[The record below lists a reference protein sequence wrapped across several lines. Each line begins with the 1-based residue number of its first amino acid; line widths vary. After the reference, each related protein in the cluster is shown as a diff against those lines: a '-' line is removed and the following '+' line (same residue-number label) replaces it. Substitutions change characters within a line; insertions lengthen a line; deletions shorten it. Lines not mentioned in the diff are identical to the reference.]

1 MGPSVQPLLPQP
13 NLRPLEAKKS
23 GERRKLECPFRQ
35 GWPSILLGAG
45 PPSQHLSSTS
55 PQPALWGG
63 PSTSWTS
70 PSPRLLSV
78 SPLHNPLK
86 NHQMHLSFAKKPKQL
101 SGPSLPVRHHRKQE
115 CEIGQG
121 AGVGGTELPR
131 GGAVMGQPGPP
142 LSSLHS
148 PLLQASLCGAWSHP
162 ASRRWAALRGGLR
175 PHPSPDLPQA
185 QVASDLTPPSPASLP
200 TVHGIK
206 WTCSNGNSSSGFS
219 VEQLVQQILDSH
231 QTKPPPRTHNCL
243 CTGSLGEP
251 GRRRACGQGVL
262 PGSRCDVWEGRG
274 VSHEQATARRA
285 TLLHPAWLGW

>member
-1 MGPSVQPLLPQP
+1 MWALRSSPFSPSPICGPLRLKSLVRAGSWSAPSARVGRPSCWELDPQP
-13 NLRPLEAKKS
+13 TSLLHVSTACTLGRSLSLLDLSFPTLALCPLTPRPLEEPPDALELCKK
-23 GERRKLECPFRQ
+23 
-35 GWPSILLGAG
+35 
-45 PPSQHLSSTS
+45 T
-55 PQPALWGG
+55 
-63 PSTSWTS
+63 
-70 PSPRLLSV
+70 
-78 SPLHNPLK
+78 
-86 NHQMHLSFAKKPKQL
+86 KQL
-101 SGPSLPVRHHRKQE
+101 SGPSLPRARHHRKQE

-142 LSSLHS
+142 LSSLPS
-148 PLLQASLCGAWSHP
+148 PLLRASLCGAWSQP
-162 ASRRWAALRGGLR
+162 ANRKWAALRGGLR

-185 QVASDLTPPSPASLP
+185 QVASDLTPASPASLP

-251 GRRRACGQGVL
+251 GHRRACGQGVL

-274 VSHEQATARRA
+274 SAMSRPQHAGQPSFI
-285 TLLHPAWLGW
+285 LPG